1 MLIPI
6 SVSIHFNLAVD
17 PLDKG
22 IIINEQELIINNR
35 LPVYDKFDEQEKE
48 LAISVFRNTRL

>member
-35 LPVYDKFDEQEKE
+35 LPVYDKFDE
-48 LAISVFRNTRL
+48 